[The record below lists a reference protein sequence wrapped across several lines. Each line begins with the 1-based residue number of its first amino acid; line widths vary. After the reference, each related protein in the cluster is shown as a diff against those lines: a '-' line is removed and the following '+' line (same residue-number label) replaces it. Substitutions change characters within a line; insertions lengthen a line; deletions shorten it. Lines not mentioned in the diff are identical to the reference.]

1 MKKIYLDLNAISHI
15 KDKEV
20 IGLYD
25 FIIKNLNHFVFV
37 YSPAHFDDLMRSYKE
52 DGSNKFFDTDLKRL
66 EAICET
72 HLMRFDEKKNSV
84 GIYKCSPKE
93 FFETERKNYSIF
105 KDVFNL
111 DSFIQSQD
119 DDFGLLGFFQDSLKS
134 IEYGKSIDIPFIGSF
149 SNAWEF
155 LNCVLTFIDKLLSD
169 EAFYRNFRSSI
180 TKDLKEGD
188 ILWNNNKSPKDVI
201 NAINDFFNKYG
212 VDKDVK
218 ELVRDALPK
227 DKKENNKLFF
237 QNLYLLLDLMRYCSD
252 KRQMANIIADADH
265 AYYGSYCDVLVT
277 NDGRM
282 QRKTQVVYACLGI
295 QTKIISKEEL
305 MQYLTDEIIK
315 ELRIDEQPL
324 KEVLSNQHDSEKFNE
339 KNVCFRYIC
348 LDHPFLSFFDRLEFQ
363 QCCSTGEASL
373 AFTKELRY
381 TYFTETEKLFEII
394 KGVLHEIGL
403 TESFEKEYVE
413 KYWANDKSATFSFDL
428 GPTLQSVLAV
438 CEEGDYLI
446 PIMYLVPKLAS
457 VQHK

>member
-20 IGLYD
+20 TGLYD
-25 FIIKNLNHFVFV
+25 FIVKNLNHFVFV

-52 DGSNKFFDTDLKRL
+52 DGSNEYFDEDLNRL
-66 EAICET
+66 DSICET

-93 FFETERKNYSIF
+93 FFETERINYSIF

-119 DDFGLLGFFQDSLKS
+119 DDFGLFSFVQDSLKS
-134 IEYGKSIDIPFIGSF
+134 IEIGKSIDIPFIGSF

-155 LNCVLTFIDKLLSD
+155 LDCVLTFIYKLFSD
-169 EAFYRNFRSSI
+169 EAFYRNYRSSI
-180 TKDLKEGD
+180 TKDLKERD
-188 ILWNNNKSPKDVI
+188 IARINDKSPEDVI

-218 ELVRDALPK
+218 KLIRDALPD
-227 DKKENNKLFF
+227 DKKDNHKSFF
-237 QNLYLLLDLMRYCSD
+237 QNLYVMLDLMRYRSD
-252 KRQMANIIADADH
+252 KRPMANIMADADH

-277 NDGRM
+277 NDNRM
-282 QRKTQVVYACLGI
+282 QWKTQAVYACLGI

-305 MQYLTDEIIK
+305 MEYLKEEIIN
-315 ELRIDEQPL
+315 ELRIDGQSL
-324 KEVLSNQHDSEKFNE
+324 KEVLSNQHIEKYNE
-339 KNVCFRYIC
+339 NDVCLRCTC
-348 LDHPFLSFFDRLEFQ
+348 LDHPFLSFFDRLEYQ
-363 QCCSTGEASL
+363 QCCSKGEASL
-373 AFTKELRY
+373 ALTKELKY
-381 TYFTETEKLFEII
+381 TYFTEIEKLFEII
-394 KGVLHEIGL
+394 KGVLYEAGL

-413 KYWANDKSATFSFDL
+413 KYRANDKSANFSFDL
-428 GPTLQSVLAV
+428 GPTLQMVLAV
-438 CEEGDYLI
+438 CEEEDYLI
-446 PIMYLVPKLAS
+446 PIMYLVPKLES